1 MGLGVA
7 VTIEPGGKLVDD
19 LRFNAVAAKDR
30 CSAFCRPNL
39 EAELD
44 QTAGEQWQLTLVHI
58 VDRNEHIAAGGQ
70 AAIVRG
76 ELALG
81 EGVREVAVEAHDFT
95 CRTHFRSK
103 QDVHGTANRRT
114 EPLERQHGLL
124 DGHLLAGVDV
134 TAVALRQQQTVG
146 ALLGDGFT
154 DHDAGRR
161 LGQGHARCLRSER
174 NGTRGSWVGFDN
186 VQGVG
191 HEGVLHVDEAA
202 HTAALRDGVGAFTQA
217 ADLIVAERAWR
228 QGACSVAGM
237 HARFLDMLHDAA
249 DVEFLA
255 VEQRIDINFDGVL
268 QELVDK
274 QRGGQ
279 TPGDDHIGL
288 RLVERTADVLF
299 ELVIVV
305 HDFHT
310 AAAEHIA
317 RADQHRVPD
326 VMCRFTGFVEA

>member
-1 MGLGVA
+1 
-7 VTIEPGGKLVDD
+7 
-19 LRFNAVAAKDR
+19 
-30 CSAFCRPNL
+30 
-39 EAELD
+39 
-44 QTAGEQWQLTLVHI
+44 
-58 VDRNEHIAAGGQ
+58 
-70 AAIVRG
+70 
-76 ELALG
+76 
-81 EGVREVAVEAHDFT
+81 
-95 CRTHFRSK
+95 
-103 QDVHGTANRRT
+103 
-114 EPLERQHGLL
+114 
-124 DGHLLAGVDV
+124 
-134 TAVALRQQQTVG
+134 
-146 ALLGDGFT
+146 
-154 DHDAGRR
+154 
-161 LGQGHARCLRSER
+161 
-174 NGTRGSWVGFDN
+174 
-186 VQGVG
+186 
-191 HEGVLHVDEAA
+191 
-202 HTAALRDGVGAFTQA
+202 
-217 ADLIVAERAWR
+217 
-228 QGACSVAGM
+228 M